1 MSNHFHRTKYELLE
15 SELNEPASI
24 RLLSGIAVTLL
35 LIIGGAILYSLADTS
50 NRTAQSV
57 ILNDFAT
64 LNLEA
69 AQGRAQP
76 PARSAALPSS
86 SRFE

>member
-1 MSNHFHRTKYELLE
+1 MSNYIHRTKYELLE

-24 RLLSGIAVTLL
+24 RLLSGIALTLL
-35 LIIGGAILYSLADTS
+35 LLISGAILYSLTS
-50 NRTAQSV
+50 AQNRTAQSI
-57 ILNDFAT
+57 ILSDFAT

-69 AQGRAQP
+69 AQGRVEP
-76 PARSAALPSS
+76 PTHSASLPFA

>member
-24 RLLSGIAVTLL
+24 RLLSGIALTLL
-35 LIIGGAILYSLADTS
+35 LIISGAILYSLANTP

-69 AQGRAQP
+69 AQGHAQP
-76 PARSAALPSS
+76 PARSASLPSP

>member
-1 MSNHFHRTKYELLE
+1 MPNHFHRTKYELLE

-24 RLLSGIAVTLL
+24 RLLSGIALTLL
-35 LIIGGAILYSLADTS
+35 LIVGGAILYSLADTP

-69 AQGRAQP
+69 AQGRAQL
-76 PARSAALPSS
+76 PAHSASLPSS

>member
-1 MSNHFHRTKYELLE
+1 MSIYKHRTKYETLE
-15 SELNEPASI
+15 EELGEPAAI
-24 RLLSGIAVTLL
+24 RLLSGIALTLL
-35 LIIGGAILYSLADTS
+35 LIIGGAVLYSFTNS
-50 NRTAQSV
+50 TTQTAQSV

-69 AQGRAQP
+69 AQGQAESPTQ
-76 PARSAALPSS
+76 AASLPSA